1 MSELVGVKVKKQ
13 KSKIHSV
20 LRHWQLSLLFL
31 PGLIYYIVFRYA
43 PMYGVAIGFVEYMP
57 LEGISGSAWVGMQY
71 FDKLFSSPAFLQ
83 VLGNTLIISFYKIIF
98 YFPVPI
104 ILALMLNEMH
114 DGLFKRISQTVFYL
128 PHFLSWVIMAG
139 IISAI
144 LSSEGVI
151 NLVIHALGGQPVIF
165 LADEKSFRFI
175 IVLTSIWKEAG
186 WNTVIY
192 LAAISGIS
200 PELYEAAIIDG
211 ANGFQRVIHITIPCI
226 ISTILVTLILRLGS
240 LMDAGFE
247 QVLLLYN
254 PSVYSVGDILDTY
267 VYRNGLGKGQ
277 FSLTTAAGLFKG
289 VVGLILVGGSN
300 AIVKRMGEEGLW

>member
-1 MSELVGVKVKKQ
+1 MTAIVKKKRHSRQTLQDRILDILFYIIVGVFMLCCFYPVYFV
-13 KSKIHSV
+13 ILASV
-20 LRHWQLSLLFL
+20 SSSTAVNSGAMLLWPVDFHITGYEFVFSDVRIITGYTNTIMYTL
-31 PGLIYYIVFRYA
+31 GGTVIGLIFSLMAGYSLSRKDLPFRNAIMMIMVFT
-43 PMYGVAIGFVEYMP
+43 MYFHG
-57 LEGISGSAWVGMQY
+57 GMIPTY
-71 FDKLFSSPAFLQ
+71 LVIKN
-83 VLGNTLIISFYKIIF
+83 LGLINTRAVLIILGCVSVYN
-98 YFPVPI
+98 I
-104 ILALMLNEMH
+104 ILIRTFFQSN
-114 DGLFKRISQTVFYL
+114 L
-128 PHFLSWVIMAG
+128 P
-139 IISAI
+139 
-144 LSSEGVI
+144 
-151 NLVIHALGGQPVIF
+151 
-165 LADEKSFRFI
+165 D
-175 IVLTSIWKEAG
+175 
-186 WNTVIY
+186 
-192 LAAISGIS
+192 
-200 PELYEAAIIDG
+200 ELYEAAIIDG